1 MNAIVTGSFDPM
13 TIGHCELVRL
23 ASERFDKVYVVAL
36 VNANKNHMFTL
47 EQRKKIIE
55 LSTADFKNV
64 IADAYDGLTVN
75 YMHKMNIT
83 QIVRG
88 IKNEQEIEY
97 EKNLANAM
105 KEYDSS
111 FETTFLVC
119 DERYNGISSTLVR
132 NLLSSNESIKDYVH
146 ENALNI
152 ILQMYHEKQ
161 N

>member
-23 ASERFDKVYVVAL
+23 ASEKFDKVYVVAL
-36 VNANKNHMFTL
+36 VNANKKHMFTL

-55 LSTADFKNV
+55 LSVNEFENV
-64 IADAYDGLTVN
+64 VADAYDGLTVD

-105 KEYDSS
+105 KEYDAS
-111 FETTFLVC
+111 FDTTFLVC
-119 DERYNGISSTLVR
+119 DEKFNGISSTLVR
-132 NLLSSNESIKDYVH
+132 NLLNNGESIREYVH
-146 ENALNI
+146 ANALEEI
-152 ILQMYHEKQ
+152 VKMYHENK